1 VKKPV
6 TNTRFMDTSGLRVRN
21 IKCLVFRVSISFFS
35 QIPMKRQNVLHQ
47 VSLKNLNVLSGP
59 FTINKLSPRLE
70 EIFGRNDMLIAMNK
84 LDFSH
89 NHKVIPP
96 QLLPILQKVKSAYL
110 QWYGYYQTLPKLHRH
125 SLGQKVDT
133 LFVEIIEGIAI
144 ASYLPRAE
152 KQPWVRLAIRKLDT
166 LKIFLMLLWETKS
179 LDNKQYIAISEYVSE
194 VGKMLGGW
202 NGQLSK
208 QNSPVMATREK

>member
-1 VKKPV
+1 MKESV
-6 TNTRFMDTSGLRVRN
+6 TNAGFMDTSGLRVRD
-21 IKCLVFRVSISFFS
+21 IKCLVFRVLIIFIS
-35 QIPMKRQNVLHQ
+35 QISMKRQNVLHQ

-179 LDNKQYIAISEYVSE
+179 LDNKKYIAISEYVSE